1 MEADQTQIA
10 TTTTKVLTP
19 KQVEELLD
27 ELVHLAMK
35 YPKAKQEEEG
45 YGKMMKKIGRPP
57 YYGEDRKSYDVA
69 NELYSNAWKEVK
81 GIEKRIT
88 KIKETIIIETYGS
101 N

>member
-1 MEADQTQIA
+1 MA

-35 YPKAKQEEEG
+35 YHKAKQEEEG
-45 YGKMMKKIGRPP
+45 YGKMKKKIGRPP
-57 YYGEDRKSYDVA
+57 SYYGEDRKSYDVA
-69 NELYSNAWKEVK
+69 YELYSNARKEVK
-81 GIEKRIT
+81 RIEKRIT

>member
-1 MEADQTQIA
+1 MA

-35 YPKAKQEEEG
+35 YHKAKQEEEG
-45 YGKMMKKIGRPP
+45 YGKMKKKIGRPP
-57 YYGEDRKSYDVA
+57 SYYGGEDRKSYDVA
-69 NELYSNAWKEVK
+69 NELYSNARKEVK
-81 GIEKRIT
+81 RIEKRIT